1 MKAKTTQDRK
11 QLCILQNK
19 CHLVT
24 DTYCDLAKVKGPE
37 KRGHVRCRGKII
49 KAIRKGS
56 CASQV
61 PQLKA
66 RVNELEN
73 EVKELRETQREM
85 ALFMASFKVLN
96 LTFQISLMV
105 YIHL

>member
-1 MKAKTTQDRK
+1 MKNISNTTTSSSHVGLLNWKD
-11 QLCILQNK
+11 
-19 CHLVT
+19 
-24 DTYCDLAKVKGPE
+24 DDLAKVKGPE

>member
-1 MKAKTTQDRK
+1 MKNINNTATSSSHVGLLNWKD
-11 QLCILQNK
+11 
-19 CHLVT
+19 
-24 DTYCDLAKVKGPE
+24 DDLAKVKGPE
-37 KRGHVRCRGKII
+37 KRGHIRCRGKII

>member
-1 MKAKTTQDRK
+1 MKNISNTTTSSSHVGLLNWKD
-11 QLCILQNK
+11 
-19 CHLVT
+19 
-24 DTYCDLAKVKGPE
+24 DDLAKVKGSE
-37 KRGHVRCRGKII
+37 KRGHIRCRGKII

-73 EVKELRETQREM
+73 EVKELRETQKEM
-85 ALFMASFKVLN
+85 ALFMASFKVRN
-96 LTFQISLMV
+96 LTFQTSLMV

>member
-1 MKAKTTQDRK
+1 MKNINKTATSSSHVGLLNWKD
-11 QLCILQNK
+11 
-19 CHLVT
+19 
-24 DTYCDLAKVKGPE
+24 DDLAKVKGPE

>member
-1 MKAKTTQDRK
+1 MKNISNTTTSSSHVGLLNWKD
-11 QLCILQNK
+11 
-19 CHLVT
+19 
-24 DTYCDLAKVKGPE
+24 DDLAKVKGPE
-37 KRGHVRCRGKII
+37 KRGHIRCRGKII

>member
-1 MKAKTTQDRK
+1 MKNINKTATSSSHVGLLNWKD
-11 QLCILQNK
+11 
-19 CHLVT
+19 
-24 DTYCDLAKVKGPE
+24 DDLAKVKGPE

-73 EVKELRETQREM
+73 EVKELRETQKEM
-85 ALFMASFKVLN
+85 ALFMASFKVRN
-96 LTFQISLMV
+96 LTFQTSLMV

>member
-1 MKAKTTQDRK
+1 MKNINKTATSSSHVGLLNWKD
-11 QLCILQNK
+11 
-19 CHLVT
+19 
-24 DTYCDLAKVKGPE
+24 DDLAKVKGPE
-37 KRGHVRCRGKII
+37 KRGHIRCRGKII

-96 LTFQISLMV
+96 LTFQTSLMV